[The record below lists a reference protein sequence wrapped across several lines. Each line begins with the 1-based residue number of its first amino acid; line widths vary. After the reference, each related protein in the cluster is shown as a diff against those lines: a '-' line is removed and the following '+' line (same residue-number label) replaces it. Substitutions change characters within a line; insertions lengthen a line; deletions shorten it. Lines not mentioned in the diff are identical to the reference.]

1 MDITKVGDN
10 GDVTEYLI
18 LMSNVE
24 LDTMLNGLFEKFTP
38 DKNISH
44 HVLDV
49 LIHEYMKSFVVCE
62 FLKKVKILK
71 GAIYKI
77 KLVTTDTEK
86 IIMLSHNEQSN
97 TIFY

>member
-49 LIHEYMKSFVVCE
+49 EALVEY
-62 FLKKVKILK
+62 
-71 GAIYKI
+71 
-77 KLVTTDTEK
+77 
-86 IIMLSHNEQSN
+86 
-97 TIFY
+97 